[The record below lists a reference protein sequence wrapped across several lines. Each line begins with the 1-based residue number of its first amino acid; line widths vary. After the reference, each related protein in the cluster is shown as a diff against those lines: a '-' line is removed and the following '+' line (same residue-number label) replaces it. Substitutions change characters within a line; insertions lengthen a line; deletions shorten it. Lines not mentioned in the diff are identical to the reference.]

1 MPDHPTILFVGG
13 GSGGHIYPNIAVL
26 EQLEQRGVA
35 VDPHFVVSERAVDR
49 TVLQEAELEGTY
61 LPARPMAMHPA
72 KLWHFFNAYRHCA
85 GLMRDVIEE
94 RLPKAVVATGGFVSG
109 PSVSAAAKMDVPVA
123 LVSLDAVPGKSNR
136 WSARQA
142 TKLFT
147 AYETP
152 MLKGAELISVPLRQS
167 VLAPDDP
174 GAAAEARAM
183 LGLDPAKETILIFG
197 GSQGGGSINQMFI
210 EIAKRNAART
220 LFRGGAGSPGW
231 QVLHLT
237 GEQDHEAVAEAY
249 AKHQIPG
256 VVEAFC
262 TQMGAAWSAAS
273 LCVCRSGAGSVA
285 ESWANAVPAIYMPY
299 PFHKDQHQRANA
311 VPVVKCGGALL
322 HTDHIEP
329 GPNVDETLG
338 PLRALMQNP
347 SRLDAMRKAMRDHQ
361 RPDGAAAVADWVEA
375 QLE

>member
-1 MPDHPTILFVGG
+1 MPDNPTILFVGG

-26 EQLEQRGVA
+26 ETLEQRGVA
-35 VDPHFVVSERAVDR
+35 VDAHFVVSERAVDR
-49 TVLQEAELEGTY
+49 TVLEEAELEGTY
-61 LPARPMAMHPA
+61 LPALPMAMHPL
-72 KLWHFFNAYRHCA
+72 KLWRFVQAYRHCTE
-85 GLMRDVIEE
+85 LMRDVIEE
-94 RLPKAVVATGGFVSG
+94 RLPRAVVATGGFVSG
-109 PSVSAAAKMDVPVA
+109 PSVSAASALDVPVA

-174 GAAAEARAM
+174 GAQAEARTM
-183 LGLDPAKETILIFG
+183 LGLDPDKQTLLVFG
-197 GSQGGGSINQMFI
+197 GSQGGGSINQLFI

-220 LFRGGAGSPGW
+220 LFRGSPGW

-237 GEQDHEAVAEAY
+237 GEKDREQVAEVY
-249 AKHQIPG
+249 AKHNIPG

-299 PFHKDQHQRANA
+299 PYHRDQHQKANA
-311 VPVVKCGGALL
+311 VPIVKCGGALL
-322 HTDHIEP
+322 HTDHIDP
-329 GPNVDETLG
+329 GPNVDELLG
-338 PLRALMQNP
+338 PLRALIQNK
-347 SRLDAMRKAMRDHQ
+347 SRLDAMAKAMRDNR

-375 QLE
+375 QLRE

>member
-1 MPDHPTILFVGG
+1 MPDNPTILFVGG

-26 EQLEQRGVA
+26 ETLEQRGVA
-35 VDPHFVVSERAVDR
+35 VDGHFVVSERAVDR
-49 TVLQEAELEGTY
+49 TVLEEAELEGTY
-61 LPARPMAMHPA
+61 LPALPMAMHPV
-72 KLWHFFNAYRHCA
+72 KLWQFVKAYRHCT

-94 RLPKAVVATGGFVSG
+94 RLPRAVVATGGFVSG
-109 PSVSAAAKMDVPVA
+109 PSVSAAAQLDVPVA

-136 WSARQA
+136 WSARRA

-147 AYETP
+147 AYPTP

-174 GAAAEARAM
+174 GAAAEARTM
-183 LGLDPAKETILIFG
+183 LGLDPGKQTLLIFG
-197 GSQGGGSINQMFI
+197 GSQGGGSINKVFI

-220 LFRGGAGSPGW
+220 LFRGTPGW

-237 GEQDHEAVAEAY
+237 GEQDRDEVADAY
-249 AKHQIPG
+249 DKHNIPG
-256 VVEAFC
+256 VVESFC
-262 TQMGAAWSAAS
+262 TQMGVAWSAAS

-285 ESWANAVPAIYMPY
+285 ESWANAVPALYMPY

-322 HTDHIEP
+322 LTDHIEP
-329 GPNVDETLG
+329 GPNVDELLG

-347 SRLDAMRKAMRDHQ
+347 SRLGAMRKAMRDNR
-361 RPDGAAAVADWVEA
+361 RPDGAAAVADWVEE
-375 QLE
+375 QLRG